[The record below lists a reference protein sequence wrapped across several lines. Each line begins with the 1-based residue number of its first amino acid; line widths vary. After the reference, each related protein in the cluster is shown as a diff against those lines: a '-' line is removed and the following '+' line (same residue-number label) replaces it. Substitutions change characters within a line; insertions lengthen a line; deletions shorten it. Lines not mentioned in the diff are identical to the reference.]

1 MVFLT
6 MAFTHHYQKIIQ
18 YLRKDWG
25 VVRSFYDSIVSIRI
39 MKDAL
44 FERIVNNE
52 GISMKFSK
60 ITLSLVAGIAL
71 VSSAAHADPV
81 TVNGGTVHFKGE
93 LVNAACAVSSQ
104 SSDQTVKLGQYRTA
118 AFTKVGDTSAQIPFT
133 IVLNDC
139 DTSVS
144 TMASVSFTGQTDL
157 TDPTLLSINSS
168 DNSTTATGVG
178 IEILDNASKVL
189 KPDGTTFSTAQ
200 TLINGTNTLPF
211 TARYKA
217 TAAVATAGQANAD
230 ATFVMKYE

>member
-1 MVFLT
+1 
-6 MAFTHHYQKIIQ
+6 
-18 YLRKDWG
+18 
-25 VVRSFYDSIVSIRI
+25 
-39 MKDAL
+39 MKL
-44 FERIVNNE
+44 
-52 GISMKFSK
+52 SK

-71 VSSAAHADPV
+71 VSSAAYADPV

-104 SSDQTVKLGQYRTA
+104 SADQTVKLGQYRTA

-139 DTSVS
+139 DTDVS
-144 TMASVSFTGQTDL
+144 TMASVSFAGQTDA

-178 IEILDNASKVL
+178 IEILDSASKVL
-189 KPDGTTFSTAQ
+189 KPDGSSFSTAQ